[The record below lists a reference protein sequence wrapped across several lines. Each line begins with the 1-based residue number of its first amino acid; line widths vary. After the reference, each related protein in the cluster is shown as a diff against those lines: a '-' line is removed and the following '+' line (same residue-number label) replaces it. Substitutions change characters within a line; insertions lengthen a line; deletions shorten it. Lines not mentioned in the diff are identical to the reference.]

1 MAIKNVSD
9 KNKFILWGLS
19 AGRCQY
25 KGCNEF
31 LGSDPVTK
39 GKYNMAYIAHIVATA
54 PGGPRGDKKRSP
66 LLEDE
71 LSNLMILCDKHHR
84 LIDVE
89 DVAGHSESVLHG
101 MKSSHEERIQNV
113 AGTVLNAE
121 TQLVLFGANIGQQA
135 ALLTE
140 AEAKLAV
147 IPDRYPNSQVTKIG
161 LLNSQSTDDEE
172 HYWKSESKNLVRHF
186 EKSVHPLIAE
196 QSDLHISFFG
206 IAPQPLLIK
215 AGTLLGDIRHCDVF
229 QKQREHTP
237 TWSWPAVG
245 DPLDFNIESPDEV
258 NGPVALVF
266 SISATVTDTR
276 VENVLGDKLSIWRVS
291 IESPNNDCV
300 RSVATLEKFRKTI
313 RSLLD
318 QIKKRHGESETI
330 HVFPA
335 MPVSLAVEFGR
346 IWMPKADL
354 PLLIYDQQSA
364 TEERGFTP
372 VLEIGL

>member
-1 MAIKNVSD
+1 M
-9 KNKFILWGLS
+9 
-19 AGRCQY
+19 
-25 KGCNEF
+25 
-31 LGSDPVTK
+31 
-39 GKYNMAYIAHIVATA
+39 
-54 PGGPRGDKKRSP
+54 
-66 LLEDE
+66 
-71 LSNLMILCDKHHR
+71 
-84 LIDVE
+84 
-89 DVAGHSESVLHG
+89 
-101 MKSSHEERIQNV
+101 
-113 AGTVLNAE
+113 
-121 TQLVLFGANIGQQA
+121 
-135 ALLTE
+135 
-140 AEAKLAV
+140 
-147 IPDRYPNSQVTKIG
+147 
-161 LLNSQSTDDEE
+161 
-172 HYWKSESKNLVRHF
+172 
-186 EKSVHPLIAE
+186 HPLIAE

-245 DPLDFNIESPDEV
+245 DPLDFSIDSPDEV
-258 NGPVALVF
+258 NGPVALFF

-335 MPVSLAVEFGR
+335 MPCLLYTSPSPR
-346 IWMPKADL
+346 DKRQSRMPS
-354 PLLIYDQQSA
+354 SA
-364 TEERGFTP
+364 
-372 VLEIGL
+372 